1 MVFIVRDMTERKL
14 AEQQI
19 KALVQQLEIEKNAAQ
34 LNSMTDS
41 LTGLSN
47 RRYFDVVLNTE
58 FYRLKRSKAT
68 LSLIM
73 LDIDHF
79 KKFNDT
85 YGHLT
90 GDECLKQIGNTL
102 KVIVGR
108 TADTVAR
115 FGEEEFIVILPET
128 DVHGAINVAE
138 RIRSG
143 VESLQINHSASD
155 TAPYVT
161 VSLGVVSVNPAN
173 VLTPTHIVETAD
185 KALYAAKNN
194 GRNRMEVID
203 ESNT

>member
-1 MVFIVRDMTERKL
+1 
-14 AEQQI
+14 
-19 KALVQQLEIEKNAAQ
+19 
-34 LNSMTDS
+34 MTDS

-47 RRYFDVVLNTE
+47 RRYFDVALNAE
-58 FYRLKRSKAT
+58 FYRLKQSKAT

-102 KVIVGR
+102 KVIVSR

-115 FGEEEFIVILPET
+115 FGGEEFIVILPET

-138 RIRSG
+138 RIQSG
-143 VESLQINHSASD
+143 IESLNINHSASN

-173 VLTPTHIVETAD
+173 VLTPKHTIKTAD
-185 KALYAAKNN
+185 KALYIAKNN
-194 GRNRMEVID
+194 GRNRMEVVD
-203 ESNT
+203 ESHI